1 MRTAALNLPKNRLNN
16 AGLMV
21 RLMLQQEEVFRLP
34 AASRSVQVMAGAAWL
49 TVAGKD
55 IFLKRGES
63 VRLLTGKELA
73 LVSALGQPPLILEI
87 FGDSPSAASER
98 VAAPCQSRP
107 GAI

>member
-1 MRTAALNLPKNRLNN
+1 MHTAALNLPKNRLNN
-16 AGLMV
+16 TGLMV

-34 AASRSVQVMAGAAWL
+34 AASRSVQVVAGAAWL

-63 VRLLTGKELA
+63 IRLLTDKEMA
-73 LVSALGQPPLILEI
+73 LVSALGQPPLILEV
-87 FGDSPSAASER
+87 FGDSTSTTSEM
-98 VAAPCQSRP
+98 VATPCQSRS

>member
-16 AGLMV
+16 AGLMI
-21 RLMLQQEEVFRLP
+21 RLMLQREEVFRLP
-34 AASRSVQVMAGAAWL
+34 AVSRNIQVVAGAAWL

-73 LVSALGQPPLILEI
+73 LVSALGQTPLILEV
-87 FGDSPSAASER
+87 FGDSPSTASEI
-98 VAAPCQSRP
+98 VATPCQSRP
-107 GAI
+107 GTI

>member
-1 MRTAALNLPKNRLNN
+1 MRTAALNLPKKRLNN

-34 AASRSVQVMAGAAWL
+34 AVSRNIQVVAGAAWL

-63 VRLLTGKELA
+63 VRLLTGKEVA
-73 LVSALGQPPLILEI
+73 LVSALGQTPLILEV
-87 FGDSPSAASER
+87 FGDNVSIAPERLTAS
-98 VAAPCQSRP
+98 CHSRP